1 MGPYLLAA
9 LGAGAAAAY
18 GYGMTELNDLL
29 GLSRQ
34 RSFTRPNTITAAAQ
48 AYDWANNSMQPIEAW
63 ELLKNKPQ
71 NFMDKSY
78 WTDRDSYGDN
88 AAQVYYDMTYNDPNR
103 IYELSL
109 DSMKDAVKA
118 FRYGDTTKL
127 INEGFPEFKNN
138 PIFDVNTTDI
148 EQTRKDLLALAN
160 MLYAYKT
167 YGTSG
172 QMALAN
178 AMVNREKVSKEALAE
193 LRDIYASNKDKLAA
207 YDFSGLNLPPDEVP
221 RLLQDLESKKR
232 GKTILNSATS
242 KSDKNST
249 DSPPIP
255 VDGYSTILQ
264 ERLQQKRQKGSN

>member
-18 GYGMTELNDLL
+18 GYGMTELGDLL
-29 GLSRQ
+29 GFSRQ

-207 YDFSGLNLPPDEVP
+207 YDFSGLNLKDDNYK
-221 RLLQDLESKKR
+221 LLIKELEGRKR
-232 GKTILNSATS
+232 NIQPTNVEA
-242 KSDKNST
+242 
-249 DSPPIP
+249 P
-255 VDGYSTILQ
+255 VI
-264 ERLQQKRQKGSN
+264 GSNATVPIVFPGLEKKQYLEKKQ